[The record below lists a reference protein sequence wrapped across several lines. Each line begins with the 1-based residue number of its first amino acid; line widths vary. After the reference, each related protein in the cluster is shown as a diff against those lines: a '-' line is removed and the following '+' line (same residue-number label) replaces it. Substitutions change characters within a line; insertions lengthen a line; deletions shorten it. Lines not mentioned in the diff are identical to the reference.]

1 MTINNPTQL
10 AQTMERLA
18 REALEKVVE
27 DVLEIFKRDYI
38 MGIAYIKNPKEYTR
52 TMEFAEAWDFT
63 PIKSNVLSLV
73 TELWYDPSKMK
84 TFDPDRFIHGSK
96 YSSPPDVRD
105 NLPAILEGKR
115 SSLWISV
122 DREKQFWQE
131 FMVEMFGN
139 GTLDSIITRRFKE
152 KGFEKV

>member
-1 MTINNPTQL
+1 MAVHNASELVQL
-10 AQTMERLA
+10 MEKLA
-18 REALEKVVE
+18 TEALEKVVE

-38 MGIAYIKNPKEYTR
+38 MGMAYIKNPKEYTR
-52 TMEFAEAWDFT
+52 TFEFSEAWDFT
-63 PIKSNVLSLV
+63 PIKSSLLSLV
-73 TELWYDPSKMK
+73 TELWYDPSKMR

-131 FMVEMFGN
+131 FMVEMFSN
-139 GTLDSIITRRFKE
+139 GKLDSIISKRFRE
-152 KGFEKV
+152 KGFEKI